1 MAVIHGIEGEVSV
14 TGGYAVKA
22 HSWTIEFEAVTSDV
36 TGFSDYVAAGPYRER
51 LSGLLSWTGSY
62 SCRWDSSAS
71 ILGKLGGAEAA
82 AVFSF
87 DQSGTANG
95 SIGGNII
102 ITGISANVDVE
113 DANSVTF
120 TFEGNGGVTY
130 TAPS

>member
-1 MAVIHGIEGEVSV
+1 MAVIHGTEGSITL
-14 TGGYAVKA
+14 TGGYVTKA
-22 HSWTIEFEAVTSDV
+22 HQWTIDFEAVTSDV
-36 TGFSDYVAAGPYRER
+36 TGFSDYVAAGTYRER

-62 SCRWDSSAS
+62 SCRWDSAAS
-71 ILGKLGGAEAA
+71 ILGLLGGAEAA

-87 DQSGTANG
+87 DQASSNNG